1 VEAYRSDSYGEAFA
15 DVYDEWYRNLD
26 DVESVIAFVTDEL
39 AASGGSGG
47 TGRGNPALLELGV
60 GTGRLALPFANAGW
74 RVTGIDSSRAM
85 LDRLAAKD
93 PSATVTTVLGDMVD
107 AIPGGPFDVVLAG
120 YNTIF
125 NVLTAERQRELFR
138 RVAGVL
144 ARDGCFVVEA
154 FVPDDP
160 PRTGS
165 GLIVRSIAAEA
176 IVLHASVHEPDHQR
190 AHGQFIEITEAGGV
204 RLRPW
209 SIRYAGPA
217 ELDAMAVAA
226 GMALSTRVASTDR
239 AAFDDDSSHH
249 IAVYRMAVYRMNAQ

>member
-1 VEAYRSDSYGEAFA
+1 MEAYRSDSYGEAFA
-15 DVYDEWYRNLD
+15 EVYDEWYRDLD
-26 DVESVIAFVTDEL
+26 DVGSVVAFVTGEL
-39 AASGGSGG
+39 ASSSEG

-60 GTGRLALPFANAGW
+60 GTGRLALPFAAAGW
-74 RVTGIDSSRAM
+74 RVTGIDSSRPM
-85 LDRLAAKD
+85 LDRLSAKD
-93 PSATVTTVLGDMVD
+93 PSTTVTAVLGDMVD
-107 AIPGGPFDVVLAG
+107 DMPSGSFDVVLAG

-144 ARDGCFVVEA
+144 APAGCFVLEA

-160 PRTGS
+160 PRTG
-165 GLIVRSIAAEA
+165 GDLTVRSIAADA
-176 IVLHASVHEPDHQR
+176 VVLHASVHEPDHQR

-217 ELDAMAVAA
+217 ELDEMAAAA

-239 AAFDDDSSHH
+239 AAFDDESSHH
-249 IAVYRMAVYRMNAQ
+249 IAVYRLSAQ

>member
-1 VEAYRSDSYGEAFA
+1 MEAYRSDSYGEAFA
-15 DVYDEWYRNLD
+15 EVYDEWYRDLD
-26 DVESVIAFVTDEL
+26 DVGSVVAFVTGEL
-39 AASGGSGG
+39 ASSSEG
-47 TGRGNPALLELGV
+47 TGNPALLELGV
-60 GTGRLALPFANAGW
+60 GTGRLALPFAAAGW

-85 LDRLAAKD
+85 LDRLSAKD
-93 PSATVTTVLGDMVD
+93 PSTTVTAVLGDMVD
-107 AIPGGPFDVVLAG
+107 DMPSGSFDVVLAG

-144 ARDGCFVVEA
+144 APAGCFVLEA

-160 PRTGS
+160 PRTG
-165 GLIVRSIAAEA
+165 GDLTVRSIAADA
-176 IVLHASVHEPDHQR
+176 VVLHASVHEPDHQR

-217 ELDAMAVAA
+217 ELDEMAAAA

-239 AAFDDDSSHH
+239 AAFDDESSHH
-249 IAVYRMAVYRMNAQ
+249 IAVYRLSAQ

>member
-1 VEAYRSDSYGEAFA
+1 MEAYRSDSYGEAFA
-15 DVYDEWYRNLD
+15 EVYDEWYRDLD
-26 DVESVIAFVTDEL
+26 DVGSVVAFVTGEL
-39 AASGGSGG
+39 ASSSEG
-47 TGRGNPALLELGV
+47 TGNPALLELGV
-60 GTGRLALPFANAGW
+60 GTGRLALPFAAAGW

-85 LDRLAAKD
+85 LDRLSAKD
-93 PSATVTTVLGDMVD
+93 PSTTVTAVLGDMVD
-107 AIPGGPFDVVLAG
+107 DMPSGSFDVVLAG

-144 ARDGCFVVEA
+144 APAGCFVLEA

-160 PRTGS
+160 PRTG
-165 GLIVRSIAAEA
+165 GDLTVRSIAADA
-176 IVLHASVHEPDHQR
+176 VVLHASVHEPDHQR

-217 ELDAMAVAA
+217 ELDEMAAAA

-239 AAFDDDSSHH
+239 AAFDDESSHH
-249 IAVYRMAVYRMNAQ
+249 IAVYRLSA